1 MHCRMFSSILGFYPL
16 DAGSTLL
23 DVIIVFLFIVK
34 WRGGGCK
41 IAPIENQWFR

>member
-34 WRGGGCK
+34 WRGGCK